1 MSQCEAAESS
11 SQVNPQVID
20 GEKRSPLDEV
30 LRQGAL
36 QMLVKAVEAEV
47 AAYIETHQHE
57 VDEDGRRLVVRNGHA
72 RERTIVSG
80 VGQLKI
86 QAPRVDDRRVDEQ
99 GQRFH
104 FTSQILPPY
113 LRRTKSVEELIPWL
127 YLKGISTG
135 DFSEALEAL
144 LGPDAPGLSATTV
157 VRLKDVWRREYEA
170 WSKRDLS
177 GQRFVYIWADG
188 IYSNVR
194 LDDERQC
201 LLVVMGALEDGR
213 KQLLAV
219 HDGFRESELSWQELL
234 EDLKRQGLELPPKLA
249 VGDGAMGFW
258 AALRKVYPA
267 TGEQRCWLHKTVNVL
282 NKLPK
287 SMQGKAK
294 KALHDIYLAESRQT
308 AEKALDRFKNL
319 YEKKFPKAV
328 ECLEKDRKVLLA
340 FYDFPA
346 EHWVH
351 LRTTNPIESTFA
363 TVPTATNEGMR
374 QPGSFVDDGLHAGPS
389 GRAPLEASERFRSDC
404 SCLKWKGIQGWIDGS
419 GERCVISA
427 HPQHLTISPT
437 TAKKATPADELAQ
450 VLYVSRDGSDTAG
463 ALTHSKSY

>member
-20 GEKRSPLDEV
+20 GKERSPLDEV
-30 LRQGAL
+30 LRQGAR

-47 AAYIETHQHE
+47 TAYIETHQHE
-57 VDEDGRRLVVRNGHA
+57 VDQDGRRLVVRNGHA

-99 GQRFH
+99 GRRFR

-113 LRRTKSVEELIPWL
+113 PRRTKSVEELIPWL

-234 EDLKRQGLELPPKLA
+234 EDLKRQGARAAAE
-249 VGDGAMGFW
+249 VGGGRRSDG
-258 AALRKVYPA
+258 
-267 TGEQRCWLHKTVNVL
+267 VL
-282 NKLPK
+282 
-287 SMQGKAK
+287 GGT
-294 KALHDIYLAESRQT
+294 AES
-308 AEKALDRFKNL
+308 LSGDR
-319 YEKKFPKAV
+319 
-328 ECLEKDRKVLLA
+328 
-340 FYDFPA
+340 
-346 EHWVH
+346 
-351 LRTTNPIESTFA
+351 
-363 TVPTATNEGMR
+363 
-374 QPGSFVDDGLHAGPS
+374 
-389 GRAPLEASERFRSDC
+389 
-404 SCLKWKGIQGWIDGS
+404 
-419 GERCVISA
+419 
-427 HPQHLTISPT
+427 
-437 TAKKATPADELAQ
+437 
-450 VLYVSRDGSDTAG
+450 
-463 ALTHSKSY
+463 

>member
-1 MSQCEAAESS
+1 MKNSPSTISRRKILTAAAVVPAAAVKGTAANSAITVGLLGS
-11 SQVNPQVID
+11 GGRGTTLSRTLVNHT
-20 GEKRSPLDEV
+20 S
-30 LRQGAL
+30 A
-36 QMLVKAVEAEV
+36 
-47 AAYIETHQHE
+47 
-57 VDEDGRRLVVRNGHA
+57 RLVA
-72 RERTIVSG
+72 LCDLFDERIERAT
-80 VGQLKI
+80 
-86 QAPRVDDRRVDEQ
+86 
-99 GQRFH
+99 QRIGLENPK
-104 FTSQILPPY
+104 TYKDLN
-113 LRRTKSVEELIPWL
+113 ELLASDIDAVIIATPPWL

-157 VRLKDVWRREYEA
+157 VRLKEVWRREYDA

-219 HDGFRESELSWQELL
+219 HDGFRESELSWRELL
-234 EDLKRQGLELPPKLA
+234 EDLKRQGLEPPPKLA

-267 TGEQRCWLHKTVNVL
+267 TREQRCWLHKTANVL
-282 NKLPK
+282 NKLPR

-294 KALHDIYLAESRQT
+294 QALRNIYLAESRQ
-308 AEKALDRFKNL
+308 AAQQAVDRFTSL
-319 YEKKFPKAV
+319 YGTKYPKAV
-328 ECLEKDRKVLLA
+328 ECLAKDRQALLA

-346 EHWVH
+346 EHWGH

-363 TVPTATNEGMR
+363 TVRLRQRRTKGCGSREASLTMVFMLARQAERHWRRLNGSEAIIHVLEGKE
-374 QPGSFVDDGLHAGPS
+374 FKDGLMVQENA
-389 GRAPLEASERFRSDC
+389 A
-404 SCLKWKGIQGWIDGS
+404 
-419 GERCVISA
+419 
-427 HPQHLTISPT
+427 
-437 TAKKATPADELAQ
+437 
-450 VLYVSRDGSDTAG
+450 
-463 ALTHSKSY
+463 